1 MIKTNTKYTRENPS
15 PQSINLIKQYKE
27 LHNENKFKGIS
38 LNNHIT
44 SIGDLIKKHNV
55 KSLLDYG
62 SGKGYLYT
70 NEFKIVNPKLKEPLQ
85 KMWKIDNLKCYDPG
99 YKEHSEY
106 PTDTYDMVISTD
118 VIEHIPEEDLT
129 WFINDI
135 FSLSKKFVY
144 LNIACY
150 PALKHFKDGTNVHVS
165 IFSPQDWIDFIIK
178 LWKKNYKHLE
188 IYLVAQYQEMKA
200 VPVMIKKGNK
210 END

>member
-1 MIKTNTKYTRENPS
+1 MIKINTEYTRKNPS
-15 PQSINLIKQYKE
+15 PQSISLIKQYKE

-38 LNNHIT
+38 LNNHIR
-44 SIGDLIKKHNV
+44 SIGDLIKQHKV

-62 SGKGYLYT
+62 SGKGYLYSKD
-70 NEFKIVNPKLKEPLQ
+70 FKIVNPTLKEPLQ
-85 KMWKIDNLKCYDPG
+85 KLWKIDKLKCYDPC
-99 YKEHSEY
+99 YTEHAEY

-129 WFINDI
+129 WFLNDI

-150 PALKHFKDGTNVHVS
+150 PAIKHFKDGTNVHVS
-165 IFSPQDWIDFIIK
+165 IFEPQEWIDFIMK
-178 LWKKNYKHLE
+178 LWKEKYKHLE

-200 VPVMIKKGNK
+200 VPVIIKKGSK
-210 END
+210 KND